1 MYPAAGRA
9 DRSDQPARSR
19 EPPRGGTGLARLRR
33 ANCAAPGYTRKRRG
47 RGFQYFDVEG
57 AKITDPEVLQRIAD
71 LAIPPAWREVWI
83 SPDPLGHLQAVGTDD
98 RGRKQYRYHDAWRQR
113 RDRLKF
119 EHMVQFAQCLPALRE
134 HCGRA
139 LASSDQLTRE
149 RVLACAVRLLDHGFF
164 RIGGETYAA
173 ENDTVGLATMRK
185 EHVSLSDDGVA
196 FDYPAK
202 GGKRRVVSVV
212 DPDVFEVVAALKR
225 RRSGG
230 SELLAYRQGRGW
242 TDLRSDD
249 VNTYIKSLCGPDC
262 SAKDFRTWNAT
273 VLAAV
278 ALAVSAPAAKGKTS
292 AKRAMTRAAKE
303 VSGYLGNTPAVARSA
318 YIDPRVFDRYL
329 SGWTIAG
336 ALAELGADEDA
347 PPIQGPIE
355 EAVLDLLAHRRD
367 SPAVQ
372 RGDHLDAPAD
382 A

>member
-1 MYPAAGRA
+1 M
-9 DRSDQPARSR
+9 
-19 EPPRGGTGLARLRR
+19 RR
-33 ANCAAPGYTRKRRG
+33 ANPAGPGLTRKRRG
-47 RGFQYFDVEG
+47 RGFEYFDVDG
-57 AKITDPEVLQRIAD
+57 TKVTDQEVRQRLAD
-71 LAIPPAWREVWI
+71 LAIPPAWRDVWI
-83 SPDPLGHLQAVGTDD
+83 CPDPRGHLQAVGTDD

-119 EHMVQFAQCLPALRE
+119 EHMVQFAECLPALRE
-134 HCGRA
+134 HCRQA
-139 LASSDQLTRE
+139 LTSSDQLTRE

-164 RIGGETYAA
+164 RVGGEAYAA

-185 EHVSLSDDGVA
+185 EHVSLSEGAVA

-202 GGKRRVVSVV
+202 GRKQRVVSVV
-212 DPDVFEVVAALKR
+212 DPDVLEVVAALKR

-230 SELLAYRQGRGW
+230 PELLAYREGRDW
-242 TDLRSDD
+242 VDVRSDE
-249 VNTYIKSLCGPDC
+249 VNACIKALCGPDC

-278 ALAVSAPAAKGKTS
+278 ALAVSVPAAKSQTS
-292 AKRAMTRAAKE
+292 AKRAMSRATKE
-303 VSGYLGNTPAVARSA
+303 VAGYLGNTPAVARSS

-355 EAVLDLLAHRRD
+355 QAVLDLLAHRRG
-367 SPAVQ
+367 SPGVQ

-382 A
+382 SDHPSPRR